1 MCLIYWRFLTITHGK
16 RKNKISRYFS
26 FEPEILTSTIITHI
40 ALFVV
45 LLNIIQFIQPLTN
58 SYCFVLL
65 CFKLLISF
73 STFLSLGIGL
83 LTATESKYVDLEV
96 FSSKENV
103 SITINGQQV

>member
-1 MCLIYWRFLTITHGK
+1 MLNLLEVSNYYAWK
-16 RKNKISRYFS
+16 EENKISRYFS

-65 CFKLLISF
+65 YFKLLF
-73 STFLSLGIGL
+73 PSLP
-83 LTATESKYVDLEV
+83 
-96 FSSKENV
+96 FFP
-103 SITINGQQV
+103 

>member
-1 MCLIYWRFLTITHGK
+1 MLNLLEVSNYYAWK
-16 RKNKISRYFS
+16 EENKISRYFS

-65 CFKLLISF
+65 CFKLLF
-73 STFLSLGIGL
+73 PSLP
-83 LTATESKYVDLEV
+83 
-96 FSSKENV
+96 FFP
-103 SITINGQQV
+103 